1 MCIRD
6 RYKMKKALVIGVW
19 PLNGLGGQLCKKIA
33 QNNFEV
39 FVAGRTIKSLNK
51 VVESIIE
58 EGNHAK
64 PIVVDT
70 TDENQ
75 IKKMIKEIGSG
86 LDFAVYS
93 VGNSTPG
100 KIIDME
106 PSYFRQSWE
115 SGCYGGFLFAKE
127 VIKVFLKEN
136 TPGTLLFTGA
146 SASLRGKSN
155 FGAFNSAKGA
165 LRNLAQAIAKE
176 YAENSIHVGH
186 IIVDGG
192 LAGERIK
199 QRVSDFDERVKD
211 GKLIDID
218 SVTDAYMYLYN
229 QNKNAWTFELDIRTS
244 KENW

>member
-1 MCIRD
+1 
-6 RYKMKKALVIGVW
+6 MKKALVIGVG

-58 EGNHAK
+58 DGNYAK

-75 IKKMIKEIGSG
+75 IKMMTREIGSG
-86 LDFAVYS
+86 LDFAVYN

-106 PSYFRQSWE
+106 ASYFRQSWE

>member
-1 MCIRD
+1 
-6 RYKMKKALVIGVW
+6 MKKALVIGVG

-58 EGNHAK
+58 EGNYAK

-75 IKKMIKEIGSG
+75 IKMMIREIGSG
-86 LDFAVYS
+86 LDFAVYN

-115 SGCYGGFLFAKE
+115 TGCYGGFLFAKE

>member
-1 MCIRD
+1 
-6 RYKMKKALVIGVW
+6 MKKALVIGVG
-19 PLNGLGGQLCKKIA
+19 PVNGLGGQLCKKIA

-39 FVAGRTIKSLNK
+39 FVARRTLNSLNK
-51 VVESIIE
+51 VVENITQD
-58 EGNHAK
+58 GNKAK

-75 IKKMIKEIGSG
+75 IKNMIKEVGSG
-86 LDFAVYS
+86 LDFAIYN
-93 VGNSTPG
+93 VGNNTPG

-106 PSYFRQSWE
+106 PSYFKQSWE
-115 SGCYGGFLFAKE
+115 TGCFGGFLFAKE

-136 TPGTLLFTGA
+136 THGTLLFTGA
-146 SASLRGKSN
+146 SASLRGKAN
-155 FGAFNSAKGA
+155 FGAFNSSKGA